1 MKVVSPVPGG
11 TDVEGVVTEFP
22 VTVTATFDEAGIVDV
37 LLDVSGETAGIGAA
51 AGEGDKDASD
61 MGPLPG
67 TAVTLLAALV
77 AVFDRVADQSLTVR
91 RVQVAAG
98 RLEEMGMDPA
108 GGKSEQLDLFSDP
121 AAEEQARQARQ
132 NQLQR
137 ERQAQQAVLDIRK
150 KFGGNAIL
158 KGMDLKDGAT
168 TKDRNAQIGG
178 HKA

>member
-1 MKVVSPVPGG
+1 
-11 TDVEGVVTEFP
+11 
-22 VTVTATFDEAGIVDV
+22 
-37 LLDVSGETAGIGAA
+37 
-51 AGEGDKDASD
+51 
-61 MGPLPG
+61 
-67 TAVTLLAALV
+67 
-77 AVFDRVADQSLTVR
+77 
-91 RVQVAAG
+91 
-98 RLEEMGMDPA
+98 MDPA

-121 AAEEQARQARQ
+121 EAEEQARQARQ

-137 ERQAQQAVLDIRK
+137 ERQAQQVVLDIRK